1 MPAARRYVPCPT
13 PWIGTLH
20 REVALAVAASKVLV
34 RPAIEQVIEMWRVC
48 WLCCGLLAL
57 FVGAAA
63 AFIVWTIVATN
74 PLWKAEDVG
83 SANFM
88 LPSCHL
94 KPVQAFI
101 NPTAAYLH
109 GRCIGTLESILLMSE
124 VDRQNLCTK
133 IPVGTT
139 LAQIRDVVT
148 KYAEDHP
155 DQTNNDF
162 RRFAFNAL
170 HEAWP
175 CK

>member
-1 MPAARRYVPCPT
+1 MRPVCWT
-13 PWIGTLH
+13 CCG
-20 REVALAVAASKVLV
+20 VLAVLIAA
-34 RPAIEQVIEMWRVC
+34 I
-48 WLCCGLLAL
+48 
-57 FVGAAA
+57 A
-63 AFIVWTIVATN
+63 AFIVWTIAAIN

-83 SANFM
+83 SAKFM
-88 LPSCHL
+88 LPSCQL

-124 VDRQNLCTK
+124 VLTRQDQPLCTK
-133 IPVGTT
+133 IPAGTT
-139 LAQIRDVVT
+139 LGQIRDVVA
-148 KYAEDHP
+148 KYAEAHP

-162 RRFAFNAL
+162 RRFAYNAL

>member
-1 MPAARRYVPCPT
+1 
-13 PWIGTLH
+13 
-20 REVALAVAASKVLV
+20 
-34 RPAIEQVIEMWRVC
+34 MWRVC
-48 WLCCGLLAL
+48 WVCCGLLAV
-57 FVGAAA
+57 FVGAVV
-63 AFIVWTIVATN
+63 AFIVWTIAATN

-109 GRCIGTLESILLMSE
+109 GRCIGTLESIMLMSE
-124 VDRQNLCTK
+124 VDRQNPPLCTK

-139 LAQIRDVVT
+139 LGQIRDVVA

-170 HEAWP
+170 HDAWP